1 MFCPN
6 CGANNTTEQSFCRSC
21 GLKLDQ
27 IAADL
32 LAQVPSAESSEIL
45 RRERLLEKFGGI
57 AFTGFG
63 IVLLIGVI
71 SLIYMIIT
79 KMILGGQSIF
89 GGIILI
95 AFIVFAVL
103 TLAYVVIRED
113 LKERKEKVNPTL
125 KNELAGARAA
135 AKSLE
140 EKPFEPVPSVTEN
153 TTDLLYVEKETR
165 KLE

>member
-32 LAQVPSAESSEIL
+32 LAQIPSAKSLEL
-45 RRERLLEKFGGI
+45 MRRERMLDKFGSI
-57 AFTGFG
+57 AFAGFG

-71 SLIYMIIT
+71 SIIYLIIT
-79 KMILGGQSIF
+79 KMILTGQIF
-89 GGIILI
+89 GGIVLI
-95 AFIVFAVL
+95 AFVVFAVL
-103 TLAYVVIRED
+103 ALAYVVMQED
-113 LKERKEKVNPTL
+113 LKEKKRKANPTL
-125 KNELAGARAA
+125 QNELSGFAPAAG
-135 AKSLE
+135 SLE
-140 EKPFEPVPSVTEN
+140 EKPFEPVPSVVED
-153 TTDLLYVEKETR
+153 TTKLLHIESKTR